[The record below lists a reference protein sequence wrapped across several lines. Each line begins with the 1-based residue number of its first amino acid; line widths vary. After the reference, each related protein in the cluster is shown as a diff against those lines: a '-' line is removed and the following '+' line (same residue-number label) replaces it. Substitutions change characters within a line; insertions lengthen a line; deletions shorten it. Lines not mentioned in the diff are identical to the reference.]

1 MDKINFLFELGT
13 EEIPASYIK
22 NAIDKIEESFKK
34 DLVEFKL
41 NYITIELF
49 STPRRLSIKV
59 LGLDDCQADE
69 EIEKSGPAKRV
80 AYDEAGN
87 LTKAGQGF
95 LRGAN
100 AKEEDIYIL
109 SSAKGEYIA
118 IKQFVKGKATKEL
131 LSVMMKNAIE
141 RIVFPKTMKWG
152 LTKFMFARPIRWI
165 LALYNNEILD
175 FEYNNIKSSNV
186 SYGIRFDKKYDYIDF
201 TNVFDYP
208 ERLKE
213 VKVIADRDERK
224 DLIKKQINALS
235 NSEIKVL
242 PDERLME
249 IVTDLVEFPTAVMA
263 SFPEEYLFLPPKII
277 TSTLTQNQKYFCVLD
292 KNNNLTNKFVFISNG
307 NPEYSEIIKQ
317 GNEKVVRARLEDAK
331 FYYNEDTK
339 RPLKAY
345 VDKLDNV
352 VFQAKLGTLSEKT
365 QRVNLIC
372 TYISE
377 KIKLNKEETLKISEA
392 TILSKADLV
401 TLMLGEKEFTK
412 LQGYIGMYY
421 ALQSGIENDIATAIY
436 EHYMPRGQNDDL
448 PSNII
453 GAVLSIADKFDTLCG
468 IIGVDLIPTGSN
480 DPFALRRAA
489 NGIVQ
494 IIDKYKF
501 DLSLND
507 LVEFCF
513 KILESKLQK
522 AKHNIEIVK
531 DFVKQR
537 IKWLLEI
544 NNIDFDVINALD
556 IFEWDNIVEIKNRA
570 KDLQKFKTLPQF
582 ITLVSGYKR
591 VSNILEKNQFEGDF
605 DYTLLVETNEKILT
619 DSLINLEKEV
629 KPLLEKMQY
638 HLIMEKIV
646 PLGAEIDAFFDKVLV
661 MCDDEKLKNNRLALL
676 NKIKTLFL
684 QVADISKINYEN
696 Q

>member
-1 MDKINFLFELGT
+1 
-13 EEIPASYIK
+13 
-22 NAIDKIEESFKK
+22 
-34 DLVEFKL
+34 
-41 NYITIELF
+41 
-49 STPRRLSIKV
+49 
-59 LGLDDCQADE
+59 
-69 EIEKSGPAKRV
+69 
-80 AYDEAGN
+80 
-87 LTKAGQGF
+87 
-95 LRGAN
+95 
-100 AKEEDIYIL
+100 
-109 SSAKGEYIA
+109 
-118 IKQFVKGKATKEL
+118 
-131 LSVMMKNAIE
+131 
-141 RIVFPKTMKWG
+141 
-152 LTKFMFARPIRWI
+152 
-165 LALYNNEILD
+165 
-175 FEYNNIKSSNV
+175 
-186 SYGIRFDKKYDYIDF
+186 
-201 TNVFDYP
+201 
-208 ERLKE
+208 
-213 VKVIADRDERK
+213 
-224 DLIKKQINALS
+224 
-235 NSEIKVL
+235 
-242 PDERLME
+242 
-249 IVTDLVEFPTAVMA
+249 
-263 SFPEEYLFLPPKII
+263 
-277 TSTLTQNQKYFCVLD
+277 VLD
-292 KNNNLTNKFVFISNG
+292 NNNNLTNKFVFISNG